1 MSQAAGFPPRRWRGL
16 RAALALACLWP
27 ALALAQYA
35 DLDRADWK
43 EDEVPAPPAYAT
55 RGLIEIEM
63 PRGSSVKMGID
74 PKTISI
80 NHDTGIVRYVV
91 VARGPSALN
100 ASYEGI
106 RCATGE
112 FRVYARQ
119 TEGNPWS
126 HSEGD
131 NPWKSMR
138 GQHNVMVQHPSWL
151 ARNGICI
158 GTSVRQNVA
167 DMVRELK
174 SGNQSLYY

>member
-1 MSQAAGFPPRRWRGL
+1 MPGWLRRARGHVLWAG
-16 RAALALACLWP
+16 LALAAMAP
-27 ALALAQYA
+27 AMAQYA

-43 EDEVPAPPAYAT
+43 EDEVPAPPAYST
-55 RGLIEIEM
+55 SGLIEIEM
-63 PRGSSVKMGID
+63 PRGASVKLGID

-80 NHDTGIVRYVV
+80 NHDSGIVRYVV

-119 TEGNPWS
+119 TQGNPWS
-126 HSEGD
+126 SASED
-131 NPWKSMR
+131 NPWRAMR
-138 GQHNVMVQHPSWL
+138 GQHSVMVQHPFWL

-158 GTSVRQNVA
+158 GTSVRPTVA

>member
-1 MSQAAGFPPRRWRGL
+1 MRWRSLLAG
-16 RAALALACLWP
+16 LALVALSP
-27 ALALAQYA
+27 AMAQYA

-43 EDEVPAPPAYAT
+43 EDEVPPPPAYST
-55 RGLIEIEM
+55 SGLIEIEM
-63 PRGSSVKMGID
+63 SRAASVKMGID

-112 FRVYARQ
+112 FRIYARQ
-119 TEGNPWS
+119 TEGNPWTPS
-126 HSEGD
+126 DDS
-131 NPWKSMR
+131 PWRSMR
-138 GQHNVMVQHPSWL
+138 GQHNVMVQHPFWL
-151 ARNGICI
+151 ARNGICV
-158 GTSVRQNVA
+158 GTGVRQNVA

>member
-1 MSQAAGFPPRRWRGL
+1 MSRTAPTRRARWRRLLAGL
-16 RAALALACLWP
+16 SLAALASP
-27 ALALAQYA
+27 ALAQYA

-43 EDEVPAPPAYAT
+43 EDAVPPPPAYAT
-55 RGLIEIEM
+55 RGLIEIDM
-63 PRGSSVKMGID
+63 PRSSSVKMGID
-74 PKTISI
+74 PATIAI
-80 NHDTGIVRYVV
+80 NHETGIVRYVV

-119 TEGNPWS
+119 TQGNPWS
-126 HSEGD
+126 NSED
-131 NPWKSMR
+131 STWKSMR
-138 GQHNVMVQHPSWL
+138 GQTSVIVQYPHWL

-158 GTSVRQNVA
+158 GTSVRPAVA

-174 SGNQSLYY
+174 SGNATLYY